1 MHTQYAYNETKSNDT
16 DIIPMHCLR
25 SKYRLPEP
33 RSAYMAVDAV
43 DAVDAGGE
51 VMLQSSKWVLCLI

>member
-1 MHTQYAYNETKSNDT
+1 MKPNDT

-33 RSAYMAVDAV
+33 RSTYMAVN
-43 DAVDAGGE
+43 AVDAGGE
-51 VMLQSSKWVLCLI
+51 VTLQSSKWLVCLI